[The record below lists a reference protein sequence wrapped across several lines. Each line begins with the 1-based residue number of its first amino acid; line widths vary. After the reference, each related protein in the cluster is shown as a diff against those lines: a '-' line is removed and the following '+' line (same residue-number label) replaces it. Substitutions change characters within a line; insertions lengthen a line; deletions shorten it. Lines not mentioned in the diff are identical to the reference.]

1 MSIAVVHTHADG
13 APYSAIAMCPPHLVL
28 KWARE
33 VLITVPHA
41 RTLVIYDLPVIAT
54 RHVRMALWKW
64 SFDKVQPV
72 GKGQKTSLY
81 EMRAMGREGWRNLC
95 PGPAY
100 FIVSRERAKSA
111 ITGST
116 PTAWVNV
123 GQTRVPSSI
132 RIPGRRL
139 RHQSADTLP
148 ALILLL

>member
-1 MSIAVVHTHADG
+1 MSIAVAHTHADG

-72 GKGQKTSLY
+72 GKGLKTSLY
-81 EMRAMGREGWRNLC
+81 EMRAMAGRGGGISARA
-95 PGPAY
+95 PRTSS
-100 FIVSRERAKSA
+100 SRA
-111 ITGST
+111 
-116 PTAWVNV
+116 N
-123 GQTRVPSSI
+123 GQSQLSPEAHLQR
-132 RIPGRRL
+132 G
-139 RHQSADTLP
+139 
-148 ALILLL
+148 